1 VVECLEHFF
10 HDSHVAIK
18 KKTIRPDTSEL
29 DMRFGLHSGPV
40 TAGVLRGEKSRFQ
53 LFGDTVNTAG
63 RMESSGLRNRIHI
76 SQETANHIINGGKS
90 AWIKTREELV
100 SIKGKGDMQTYW
112 LDFGVGS
119 DHKATMEESLLSE
132 SEIKAAMDDRTL
144 GLDSAESVT
153 GMTGTT
159 TPHATVKTQRLI
171 EWNVDVLMKLLQK
184 IVAMKDRG
192 VVFKRTPKSCDSFR
206 ITSSPGA
213 TILDEVQEIIS
224 LPDKAAR
231 YRQDPST
238 VQLDPIVVTQV
249 RTYMGRSGLF
259 LAPRRSGR
267 WTMELCVTT
276 FDLTLFFS
284 YVLL

>member
-1 VVECLEHFF
+1 
-10 HDSHVAIK
+10 
-18 KKTIRPDTSEL
+18 
-29 DMRFGLHSGPV
+29 MRFGLHSGPV

-119 DHKATMEESLLSE
+119 DHKATLEESLLSE
-132 SEIKAAMDDRTL
+132 SEIKSAMDDRTQV
-144 GLDSAESVT
+144 DSAESVT
-153 GMTGTT
+153 GMTGTV
-159 TPHATVKTQRLI
+159 TPHSTMKTQRLI

-192 VVFKRTPKSCDSFR
+192 VVFKRTPKSGDASFR
-206 ITSSPGA
+206 ITSSPG
-213 TILDEVQEIIS
+213 TTVLDEVQEIIS

-249 RTYMGRSGLF
+249 RAYT
-259 LAPRRSGR
+259 RRSGFFLSPCHSGR
-267 WTMELCVTT
+267 WKMALC
-276 FDLTLFFS
+276 D
-284 YVLL
+284 

>member
-1 VVECLEHFF
+1 MTHMLRF
-10 HDSHVAIK
+10 K
-18 KKTIRPDTSEL
+18 KPIRPDTSEL
-29 DMRFGLHSGPV
+29 EMRFGLHSGPV

-63 RMESSGLRNRIHI
+63 RMESSGWRNRIHI

-90 AWIKTREELV
+90 SWIKTREELV

-112 LDFGVGS
+112 LDFGLGS
-119 DHKATMEESLLSE
+119 DHKATMEESRLSE
-132 SEIKAAMDDRTL
+132 AEIQAAMDDRTL
-144 GLDSAESVT
+144 GVDSTESVT
-153 GMTGTT
+153 GMTGTL
-159 TPHATVKTQRLI
+159 TPHASIKTQRLI

-192 VVFKRTPKSCDSFR
+192 VVFKRAPKAGDASFR
-206 ITSSPGA
+206 ITSLPGA
-213 TILDEVQEIIS
+213 TVLDEVQEIIS

-249 RTYMGRSGLF
+249 SACTGLPCFF
-259 LAPRRSGR
+259 LSPRHNVHGK
-267 WTMELCVTT
+267 MALC
-276 FDLTLFFS
+276 D
-284 YVLL
+284 YI